1 MTNNR
6 AQKTSLLTPTRV
18 VTAVG
23 LCVGVLGGVVFVAWL
38 SAPRRVTLEITQPVG
53 KTVVCH
59 VVVDGR
65 PESHRAVAPVTFRF
79 AAKELRYAVVCLDA
93 SPPADVTVLV
103 RDHAGTGGVRT
114 SAGVKGSYRAA
125 WWGTQARFEA
135 MTPTHVAT
143 MRSSV
148 TADAL

>member
-1 MTNNR
+1 MNSDDPTR
-6 AQKTSLLTPTRV
+6 SPLLTPTRIL
-18 VTAVG
+18 TALG
-23 LCVGVLGGVVFVAWL
+23 LFVAVLGGAVFVAWL
-38 SAPRRVTLEITQPVG
+38 AAPRTVTLEITQPVG

-103 RDHAGTGGVRT
+103 RDRAGTGGVRT
-114 SAGVKGSYRAA
+114 GAGVKGSYRAA
-125 WWGTQARFEA
+125 WWGTHAQFEA

-143 MRSSV
+143 MRSSA
-148 TADAL
+148 TAEPL